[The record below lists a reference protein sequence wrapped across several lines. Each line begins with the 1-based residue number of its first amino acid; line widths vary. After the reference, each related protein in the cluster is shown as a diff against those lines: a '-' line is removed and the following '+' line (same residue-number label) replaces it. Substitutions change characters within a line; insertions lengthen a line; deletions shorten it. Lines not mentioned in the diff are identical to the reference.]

1 MAQDS
6 KHIWQVIGK
15 RIPVGSSALPF
26 RYDRCDGNGLNIQI
40 DL

>member
-15 RIPVGSSALPF
+15 RIPVGSSVLPF
-26 RYDRCDGNGLNIQI
+26 RYDRSDGKGLIKPI